1 MTSKTTLKMISL
13 TMRMRK
19 NKKRLY
25 EKKAPAWHVGAF
37 YRRKGF
43 GILKCRIGE
52 EHEKRTS
59 M

>member
-1 MTSKTTLKMISL
+1 MNREKFDEFLSSVKL
-13 TMRMRK
+13 